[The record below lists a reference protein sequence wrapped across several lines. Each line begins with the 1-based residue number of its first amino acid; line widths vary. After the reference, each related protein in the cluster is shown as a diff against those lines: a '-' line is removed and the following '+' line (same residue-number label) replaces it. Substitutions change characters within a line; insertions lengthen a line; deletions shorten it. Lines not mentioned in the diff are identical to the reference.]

1 MVDDA
6 KIWWDGRNRI
16 YDTIAKLTVS
26 DYIRIED
33 LQRHSEERKAG
44 EGRDAPRDP
53 PSLRP

>member
-1 MVDDA
+1 VVDDA